1 MCFLVFASCGQFAL
15 ENADGT
21 NNQSIGYVMIIFSC
35 LFIAA
40 FASTWGTWFHAPI
53 LMAETSRFCNDDTV
67 LGYSLFSHNPHTTTT
82 NANILQVRW
91 HGQ

>member
-1 MCFLVFASCGQFAL
+1 MIGAGWMFMCFLVFASCGQFAL

-40 FASTWGTWFHAPI
+40 FASTWGKWFRI
-53 LMAETSRFCNDDTV
+53 LSLQPETSSVRKHDTV
-67 LGYSLFSHNPHTTTT
+67 LARRSRP
-82 NANILQVRW
+82 
-91 HGQ
+91 